1 MTTDTR
7 LLTASTLAFPFAD
20 RLVPADRALTAGT
33 TLPCSQQ
40 KVQTK
45 PLAAT
50 LVALAL
56 WDLRGRGVI
65 GFEPFTKKVLFRTTQ
80 HTGIRRVGGPLGVP
94 GIEDGLL
101 DALKGDLEE
110 NAVRAVVFRWLGRD
124 SRDPHGRVVAT
135 VEGNLAQLGLYEEVD
150 AQRGRVS
157 GALMGK
163 TKLSPRCDR
172 LAALAGSFDQLAT
185 AWKAFAVSEA
195 ALHAALLKEAG
206 DGIESRRE
214 TSD

>member
-1 MTTDTR
+1 
-7 LLTASTLAFPFAD
+7 
-20 RLVPADRALTAGT
+20 
-33 TLPCSQQ
+33 
-40 KVQTK
+40 VQTK
-45 PLAAT
+45 PLAST

-65 GFEPFTKKVLFRTTQ
+65 ALEPFTKKVLFRTTQ
-80 HTGIRRVGGPLGVP
+80 HTGARRVGGPLGVP

-101 DALKGDLEE
+101 DALRGDLEE

-135 VEGNLAQLGLYEEVD
+135 VEGALAQLGLYEEVD

-157 GALMGK
+157 GALMGN
-163 TKLSPRCDR
+163 TKLAPRCDR
-172 LAALAGSFDQLAT
+172 LAALVGSFEQLAASWT
-185 AWKAFAVSEA
+185 AFAGAEQ